1 MEPNIAAKNRPPR
14 LATIDRTISMSIE
27 NYIPPP
33 SASSSKL
40 VVRSTHN
47 INDQLLS
54 KIEPPSVSMQNR
66 YKLYHMN
73 RSHNSVV
80 SDEPPYFTRKPL
92 LKRSD
97 TVNVHSDVMEMKK
110 THSFQSSMDV
120 QPTIAVISDLVPP
133 SKRAASFR
141 LLPVYAGDV
150 KIDKKSPT
158 PSIRR
163 SCKMHRSFN
172 EQTRKM
178 DQRKEVVIEAIK
190 CHSLGDED
198 SSFPEIKKKLSPKFG
213 TGQSMEEDVYRSGS
227 SSRNHSIDQVS
238 DGDHSVS
245 RKLSSQSLDKQYKFQ
260 RGSKYSHSF
269 YLTPNSPPEE
279 LTENIQFREKR
290 QHSASVRARPHRELY
305 SLGATK
311 KSKSF
316 INKPEFERS
325 PQPLQRRRESTKIFT
340 TENGKK
346 SPCANLIIPES
357 VHSADSR
364 SNLSAS
370 ALDYDSI
377 IRVYQQNRRK
387 SSVLP
392 VEKKAKNVLDA
403 TGSDGELYRKR
414 RKIICI
420 IVTVFFSLLFASV
433 FVVIFT
439 LTHSVDTLVQN
450 QTKKVYTFSRD
461 VPIHH
466 NGKFNVFFFVVIIY
480 VFALSLATNLKNIC
494 NSLRTNYSVTD

>member
-1 MEPNIAAKNRPPR
+1 MEPNITTRNRPPR
-14 LATIDRTISMSIE
+14 LATMDRTISMSIE

-33 SASSSKL
+33 SASTSSSAI
-40 VVRSTHN
+40 RNMHN
-47 INDQLLS
+47 EHQIDQPLPRP
-54 KIEPPSVSMQNR
+54 KDFNR

-73 RSHNSVV
+73 RSHNSVI

-97 TVNVHSDVMEMKK
+97 TVNVHSDAMEMKK

-141 LLPVYAGDV
+141 LLPVYAGDI
-150 KIDKKSPT
+150 KLEKKSPT

-172 EQTRKM
+172 DQMRKV
-178 DQRKEVVIEAIK
+178 DQRKENVIETIK

-198 SSFPEIKKKLSPKFG
+198 SSYPEVKKKLSPKFG
-213 TGQSMEEDVYRSGS
+213 TGLSMEDDVYRSGS
-227 SSRNHSIDQVS
+227 SSRNHSIDQIS
-238 DGDHSVS
+238 DGDQSAS

-269 YLTPNSPPEE
+269 YLTPNSPEPQPQQ
-279 LTENIQFREKR
+279 LTENIPFREKR
-290 QHSASVRARPHRELY
+290 QHSASVRARPHREMY

-325 PQPLQRRRESTKIFT
+325 PQSLQRRRESSKIFT

-346 SPCANLIIPES
+346 SPCGNLLIPES
-357 VHSADSR
+357 VHSVDSR
-364 SNLSAS
+364 SNVSPTG
-370 ALDYDSI
+370 LDYDSI
-377 IRVYQQNRRK
+377 IRVYQQSRRK

-392 VEKKAKNVLDA
+392 VEKKTKNVLDA

-466 NGKFNVFFFVVIIY
+466 NGK
-480 VFALSLATNLKNIC
+480 
-494 NSLRTNYSVTD
+494 

>member
-1 MEPNIAAKNRPPR
+1 MEPNIAKSRPPR
-14 LATIDRTISMSIE
+14 LSTIDRTISMSIE

-33 SASSSKL
+33 SASAKL
-40 VVRSTHN
+40 VVRSAHN
-47 INDQLLS
+47 INDQLP
-54 KIEPPSVSMQNR
+54 KIDAPVASLPMQNR
-66 YKLYHMN
+66 HKLYHMN
-73 RSHNSVV
+73 RSHNSVI
-80 SDEPPYFTRKPL
+80 SDEPPCFTRKPL

-97 TVNVHSDVMEMKK
+97 TVNVHADSIEMRK

-120 QPTIAVISDLVPP
+120 QPAIAVISDLVPP

-150 KIDKKSPT
+150 KMDKKSPT

-198 SSFPEIKKKLSPKFG
+198 PSFPPSDVKKKLSPKFG
-213 TGQSMEEDVYRSGS
+213 TGLSMEEDVYRSGS
-227 SSRNHSIDQVS
+227 SSRNHSIDIIS
-238 DGDHSVS
+238 DDHSAS

-260 RGSKYSHSF
+260 RGSKYSNSF
-269 YLTPNSPPEE
+269 YLTPNSPEE
-279 LTENIQFREKR
+279 LTEQNVQFREKR
-290 QHSASVRARPHRELY
+290 QHSASVRARPHREMY
-305 SLGATK
+305 ALGATK

-325 PQPLQRRRESTKIFT
+325 PQPLQRRRDSAKIFT
-340 TENGKK
+340 AENGRK
-346 SPCANLIIPES
+346 SPCGNLIIPES
-357 VHSADSR
+357 VHSVDSR
-364 SNLSAS
+364 SNLSANA

-392 VEKKAKNVLDA
+392 VEKKTKNVLDA

-466 NGKFNVFFFVVIIY
+466 NGN
-480 VFALSLATNLKNIC
+480 
-494 NSLRTNYSVTD
+494 

>member
-1 MEPNIAAKNRPPR
+1 MEPNIAKTRPPR

-40 VVRSTHN
+40 VVRSAHN
-47 INDQLLS
+47 ITDQLS
-54 KIEPPSVSMQNR
+54 KIDAPSSSSTIATAVLQKDFNR
-66 YKLYHMN
+66 HKLYHMN

-80 SDEPPYFTRKPL
+80 SEEPPCFTRKPL

-97 TVNVHSDVMEMKK
+97 TINVHGDAMEMRK

-150 KIDKKSPT
+150 KMDKKSPT

-172 EQTRKM
+172 EQTRKV
-178 DQRKEVVIEAIK
+178 DQRKDVVIETLK

-198 SSFPEIKKKLSPKFG
+198 PDFPIEVKKKLSPKFG
-213 TGQSMEEDVYRSGS
+213 TGLSMEEDVYRSGS
-227 SSRNHSIDQVS
+227 SSRNHSIDKIS
-238 DGDHSVS
+238 DSDHSAS

-269 YLTPNSPPEE
+269 YLTPNSPEE
-279 LTENIQFREKR
+279 PTENVQFREKR
-290 QHSASVRARPHRELY
+290 QHSASVRARPHRDLY
-305 SLGATK
+305 ALGATK

-316 INKPEFERS
+316 ISKPEFERS
-325 PQPLQRRRESTKIFT
+325 PQPLQRRRDSAKIFSAD
-340 TENGKK
+340 NGRK

-357 VHSADSR
+357 VHSVDSR
-364 SNLSAS
+364 SNLSTNA

-377 IRVYQQNRRK
+377 IRVYQQSRRK

-392 VEKKAKNVLDA
+392 VEKKTKNILDA
-403 TGSDGELYRKR
+403 SDSDGELYRKR

-466 NGKFNVFFFVVIIY
+466 NGNSTFF
-480 VFALSLATNLKNIC
+480 
-494 NSLRTNYSVTD
+494 

>member
-1 MEPNIAAKNRPPR
+1 MITKSRPPR
-14 LATIDRTISMSIE
+14 LSSIDRTISMSIE

-33 SASSSKL
+33 SASTSKL
-40 VVRSTHN
+40 VVRSAHN
-47 INDQLLS
+47 ITDQLS
-54 KIEPPSVSMQNR
+54 KVEPPILMQKDFNR

-80 SDEPPYFTRKPL
+80 AEEPPYFTRKPT

-97 TVNVHSDVMEMKK
+97 TVNVHSDMMEMKK

-120 QPTIAVISDLVPP
+120 QPAIAVISDMVPA

-150 KIDKKSPT
+150 KLEKKSPIS
-158 PSIRR
+158 SIRR

-172 EQTRKM
+172 EQTRKV
-178 DQRKEVVIEAIK
+178 DQRKDVVIEAIK

-198 SSFPEIKKKLSPKFG
+198 SSFPEVKKKLSPKFG
-213 TGQSMEEDVYRSGS
+213 TGLSMEDEMYRSSS
-227 SSRNHSIDQVS
+227 SSRNQSTDKVN
-238 DGDHSVS
+238 DGDQSVT

-260 RGSKYSHSF
+260 RGSKYSNSF
-269 YLTPNSPPEE
+269 YLTPNSPEE
-279 LTENIQFREKR
+279 LTEHIQFREKR

-316 INKPEFERS
+316 INKPEYERS
-325 PQPLQRRRESTKIFT
+325 PQPLQRRRDSAKIFT

-346 SPCANLIIPES
+346 SPCGNLLIPES
-357 VHSADSR
+357 VHSIENR
-364 SNLSAS
+364 SNLSATS
-370 ALDYDSI
+370 GLDYDSI

-392 VEKKAKNVLDA
+392 VEKKSKNPLDSSS
-403 TGSDGELYRKR
+403 SDEELYRKR

-466 NGKFNVFFFVVIIY
+466 NG
-480 VFALSLATNLKNIC
+480 
-494 NSLRTNYSVTD
+494 NYSFKNRNISVVLS

>member
-1 MEPNIAAKNRPPR
+1 MEPNMAAKSRPPR
-14 LATIDRTISMSIE
+14 LSTIDRTISMSIE
-27 NYIPPP
+27 NYVPPP
-33 SASSSKL
+33 SASTSKQA
-40 VVRSTHN
+40 VRSAHS
-47 INDQLLS
+47 INDHLS
-54 KIEPPSVSMQNR
+54 KDPSMQKDFNR

-80 SDEPPYFTRKPL
+80 GEEPPYLTRKPT

-97 TVNVHSDVMEMKK
+97 TVNIHSDSMEMKK
-110 THSFQSSMDV
+110 THSFQSTMDV
-120 QPTIAVISDLVPP
+120 QPSIAVISDLVPP

-141 LLPVYAGDV
+141 LLPVYSGDV

-172 EQTRKM
+172 EQTRKV
-178 DQRKEVVIEAIK
+178 DQRKEVIIEAIK

-198 SSFPEIKKKLSPKFG
+198 SSFPEVKKKLSPKFS
-213 TGQSMEEDVYRSGS
+213 TGLSMEDDVYRSGS
-227 SSRNHSIDQVS
+227 SSRNHSIDKVS
-238 DGDHSVS
+238 DAEQVS

-269 YLTPNSPPEE
+269 YLSPNSPDE

-290 QHSASVRARPHRELY
+290 QHSASVRARPHREMY

-325 PQPLQRRRESTKIFT
+325 PQPLQRRRDSAKIFT

-346 SPCANLIIPES
+346 SPCGNLIIPES
-357 VHSADSR
+357 VHLADSR

-370 ALDYDSI
+370 GLDYDAI
-377 IRVYQQNRRK
+377 IRAYQQNRRK

-392 VEKKAKNVLDA
+392 VEKKSKNVLDA
-403 TGSDGELYRKR
+403 TRSDEELYRKR

-420 IVTVFFSLLFASV
+420 IVTVFFTLLFASV

-466 NGKFNVFFFVVIIY
+466 NG
-480 VFALSLATNLKNIC
+480 
-494 NSLRTNYSVTD
+494 NYCYLFIV

>member
-1 MEPNIAAKNRPPR
+1 MAAKTRPPR

-40 VVRSTHN
+40 VVRSAHN
-47 INDQLLS
+47 ISDQLP
-54 KIEPPSVSMQNR
+54 KIDPAIAMQKDFNR

-73 RSHNSVV
+73 RSHSSVV
-80 SDEPPYFTRKPL
+80 SEEPPCFTRKPT

-97 TVNVHSDVMEMKK
+97 TVNVHSDAMEMKK
-110 THSFQSSMDV
+110 THSFQSTMDG
-120 QPTIAVISDLVPP
+120 QPAIAVISDLVLP

-141 LLPVYAGDV
+141 FLPVYAGDV
-150 KIDKKSPT
+150 KMDKKSPT
-158 PSIRR
+158 SSIRR

-172 EQTRKM
+172 EQTRKV

-198 SSFPEIKKKLSPKFG
+198 SSFPEVKKKLSPKFG
-213 TGQSMEEDVYRSGS
+213 TGLSMEEDVYRSGS
-227 SSRNHSIDQVS
+227 SSRNHSIDKVS
-238 DGDHSVS
+238 DGDQSAVS

-269 YLTPNSPPEE
+269 YLSPNSPEE
-279 LTENIQFREKR
+279 LTENVQFREKR
-290 QHSASVRARPHRELY
+290 QHSASVRARPHREMY

-316 INKPEFERS
+316 INKPDFERS
-325 PQPLQRRRESTKIFT
+325 PQSLQRRRDSAKIFT

-346 SPCANLIIPES
+346 SPCSQLIIPES
-357 VHSADSR
+357 VHSVDSR

-392 VEKKAKNVLDA
+392 VEKKSKNVLDA
-403 TGSDGELYRKR
+403 TRSDEELYRKR

-466 NGKFNVFFFVVIIY
+466 NGNYCVFIASSSF
-480 VFALSLATNLKNIC
+480 
-494 NSLRTNYSVTD
+494 

>member
-1 MEPNIAAKNRPPR
+1 MEPNITSRSRPPR
-14 LATIDRTISMSIE
+14 LATMDRTISMSIE

-33 SASSSKL
+33 SASSSG
-40 VVRSTHN
+40 VRSIHS
-47 INDQLLS
+47 INDHQIDQPLS
-54 KIEPPSVSMQNR
+54 MPKDFNR

-80 SDEPPYFTRKPL
+80 SDEPPIFTRKPL

-97 TVNVHSDVMEMKK
+97 TVNVHSDAMEMKK

-120 QPTIAVISDLVPP
+120 QPTIAVISDMVPP

-141 LLPVYAGDV
+141 LLPVYVGDI
-150 KIDKKSPT
+150 KLDKKSPT

-172 EQTRKM
+172 EQTRKV
-178 DQRKEVVIEAIK
+178 DQRKENVIEAIK

-198 SSFPEIKKKLSPKFG
+198 SNFPEVKKKLSPKFS
-213 TGQSMEEDVYRSGS
+213 TGLSMEDEVYRSGS
-227 SSRNHSIDQVS
+227 SSRNHSIDQIT

-245 RKLSSQSLDKQYKFQ
+245 RKLSSQSLDKQYKFH

-269 YLTPNSPPEE
+269 YLTPNSPEE
-279 LTENIQFREKR
+279 LTENIPFREKR
-290 QHSASVRARPHRELY
+290 QHSASVRARPHREMY

-316 INKPEFERS
+316 MNKPEFERS
-325 PQPLQRRRESTKIFT
+325 PQSLQRRRDSSKIFT

-346 SPCANLIIPES
+346 SPCNLLIPES
-357 VHSADSR
+357 VHSVDSR
-364 SNLSAS
+364 SNMSPT

-392 VEKKAKNVLDA
+392 VEKKTKNVLDA

-466 NGKFNVFFFVVIIY
+466 NVRQENERLMQESFNRAKFAKNFTET
-480 VFALSLATNLKNIC
+480 APLAASEEIP
-494 NSLRTNYSVTD
+494 

>member
-1 MEPNIAAKNRPPR
+1 MAAKSRPPR

-40 VVRSTHN
+40 VVRSAHN
-47 INDQLLS
+47 INDQLP
-54 KIEPPSVSMQNR
+54 KVDPSISNR

-80 SDEPPYFTRKPL
+80 SDEPPCFSRKPT

-110 THSFQSSMDV
+110 THSFQSTIDV

-150 KIDKKSPT
+150 KIEKKSPT
-158 PSIRR
+158 SSIRR

-172 EQTRKM
+172 EPTRKL
-178 DQRKEVVIEAIK
+178 DHRKEVVIEAIK

-198 SSFPEIKKKLSPKFG
+198 SSFPEVKKKLSPKFG
-213 TGQSMEEDVYRSGS
+213 TGLSMEEDVFRSGS
-227 SSRNHSIDQVS
+227 SSRNHSIDKVS

-269 YLTPNSPPEE
+269 YLTPNSPEE
-279 LTENIQFREKR
+279 PTENIQFREKR
-290 QHSASVRARPHRELY
+290 QHSASVRARPHREMY

-325 PQPLQRRRESTKIFT
+325 PQPLQRRRDSSAKIFT
-340 TENGKK
+340 TENGRK
-346 SPCANLIIPES
+346 SPCGNLIIPES
-357 VHSADSR
+357 VHSIDSR

-377 IRVYQQNRRK
+377 IRVYQQSRRK

-392 VEKKAKNVLDA
+392 VEKKSKNVLDA
-403 TGSDGELYRKR
+403 TRSDEELYRKR

-466 NGKFNVFFFVVIIY
+466 NGNY
-480 VFALSLATNLKNIC
+480 NNRSLNLI
-494 NSLRTNYSVTD
+494 

>member
-1 MEPNIAAKNRPPR
+1 MAARSKPPR
-14 LATIDRTISMSIE
+14 LSTIDRTISMSIE

-40 VVRSTHN
+40 VVRSAHN
-47 INDQLLS
+47 INDQLP
-54 KIEPPSVSMQNR
+54 KIDPSISMQKDFNR

-80 SDEPPYFTRKPL
+80 SEEPPYFTRKQT

-97 TVNVHSDVMEMKK
+97 TVNVHSDVNEMKK
-110 THSFQSSMDV
+110 THSFQSTMDV
-120 QPTIAVISDLVPP
+120 QPAIAVISDLVPP
-133 SKRAASFR
+133 SKRTASFR

-150 KIDKKSPT
+150 KIEKKSPT
-158 PSIRR
+158 SSIRR

-190 CHSLGDED
+190 CHSLGDDD
-198 SSFPEIKKKLSPKFG
+198 SSFPEVKKKLSPKFS
-213 TGQSMEEDVYRSGS
+213 TGLSMEDDVYRSGS
-227 SSRNHSIDQVS
+227 SSRNHSVDKVS

-269 YLTPNSPPEE
+269 YLTPNSPEE

-290 QHSASVRARPHRELY
+290 QHSASVRARPHREMY
-305 SLGATK
+305 ALGATK

-325 PQPLQRRRESTKIFT
+325 PQQLQRRRDSTKIFT

-346 SPCANLIIPES
+346 SPCGNLIIPES
-357 VHSADSR
+357 VHSVDSR

-392 VEKKAKNVLDA
+392 VEKKSKNVLDA
-403 TGSDGELYRKR
+403 TRSDEELYRKR

-466 NGKFNVFFFVVIIY
+466 NG
-480 VFALSLATNLKNIC
+480 
-494 NSLRTNYSVTD
+494 NYYFITSF

>member
-1 MEPNIAAKNRPPR
+1 MEPIAKSRPPR
-14 LATIDRTISMSIE
+14 LSSIDRTISMSIE

-33 SASSSKL
+33 SATTSKL
-40 VVRSTHN
+40 VVRSAHN
-47 INDQLLS
+47 INDQLS
-54 KIEPPSVSMQNR
+54 KIVDPPMQNEFNR

-80 SDEPPYFTRKPL
+80 SDEPPYFMRKPT

-97 TVNVHSDVMEMKK
+97 TVNVHSDAIEMKK
-110 THSFQSSMDV
+110 THSFQSTMDV
-120 QPTIAVISDLVPP
+120 QPSIAVISDLVPP

-141 LLPVYAGDV
+141 LLPVYAGDI
-150 KIDKKSPT
+150 KMEKSPT
-158 PSIRR
+158 SSIRR

-172 EQTRKM
+172 EQTRKV
-178 DQRKEVVIEAIK
+178 DTRKEVIIEAMK

-198 SSFPEIKKKLSPKFG
+198 SNFPEVKKKLSPKFNSG
-213 TGQSMEEDVYRSGS
+213 LSMEDEVYRSGS
-227 SSRNHSIDQVS
+227 SSRNQSVDKVS
-238 DGDHSVS
+238 DGDQSVS

-269 YLTPNSPPEE
+269 YLTPNSPEE
-279 LTENIQFREKR
+279 QVTENIQFREKR
-290 QHSASVRARPHRELY
+290 QHSASVRARPHREMY

-325 PQPLQRRRESTKIFT
+325 PQPLQRRRDSAKIFT

-346 SPCANLIIPES
+346 SPCGNLIIPES
-357 VHSADSR
+357 VHSIDSR
-364 SNLSAS
+364 SNLSAT

-377 IRVYQQNRRK
+377 IRVYQQSRRK

-392 VEKKAKNVLDA
+392 LEKKSKNVLDA
-403 TGSDGELYRKR
+403 TRSDEELYRKR

-420 IVTVFFSLLFASV
+420 IITVFFSLLFASV

-466 NGKFNVFFFVVIIY
+466 NVRQENERLMQESLNRAKFARNFTET
-480 VFALSLATNLKNIC
+480 APLAASEEIP
-494 NSLRTNYSVTD
+494 